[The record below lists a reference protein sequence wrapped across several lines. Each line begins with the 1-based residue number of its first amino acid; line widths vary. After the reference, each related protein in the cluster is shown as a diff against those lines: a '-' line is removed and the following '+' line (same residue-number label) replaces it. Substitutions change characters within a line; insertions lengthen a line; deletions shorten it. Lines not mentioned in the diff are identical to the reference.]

1 MDCPKCGG
9 RMKKG
14 CIAFPSWSRFRRK
27 YHIKWYF
34 EKSIKEY
41 SELSNNLLSFFV
53 TPDLKF
59 RAKRYKMGRYGLDS
73 YLCEKC
79 GTITVMPLPEDAK
92 NIEYYIENS
101 DTEV

>member
-1 MDCPKCGG
+1 
-9 RMKKG
+9 MKKG
-14 CIAFPSWSRFRRK
+14 CIAFAAWDRLRLN

-41 SELSNNLLSFFV
+41 SKLSNNLLSIFV

-59 RAKRYKMGRYGLDS
+59 RAKRYKMGRHGLDAFF
-73 YLCEKC
+73 CEKC
-79 GTITVMPLPEDAK
+79 GTMTVMPLPEDAE
-92 NIEYYIENS
+92 NIEYYIDNP